1 MAMTPNFFR
10 YLMTSWVRAREEDL
24 EFGLAELKQLF
35 TLKWNMGFAGTM
47 IMAPRYGR
55 YIIGGIPNKDDRWR
69 ENFFVFKVNQASVG
83 DFDFTWIPREWNR
96 NIVPISERTQTVGFE
111 TKRSLSTQPEP

>member
-1 MAMTPNFFR
+1 MAFTQMTPNFFR

-96 NIVPISERTQTVGFE
+96 NIGV
-111 TKRSLSTQPEP
+111 